1 MLLRESPSVMSHW
14 TSGTFV
20 TVNNRGRNEKCTV
33 MVLAVNGLVEMTWA
47 R

>member
-20 TVNNRGRNEKCTV
+20 TVNRGRNEKCTV
-33 MVLAVNGLVEMTWA
+33 MVLAVNALAAMTWA